1 MRRRRMNGTG
11 DFFCPARRSSI
22 RAIHQLRRAAPA
34 GLAANLPLIGELASR
49 LKAEPGISKREF
61 DRRLRLIV
69 ATVAQGDVSALRTLA
84 AHLRT
89 TSPDA
94 LNSIRTLL
102 PAEQRHFARSTTSR
116 RRITVRTYRRAQ
128 DGDLLPPAGTI
139 PDSAAAREPSKYR
152 AVALIGTEAEHVRN
166 EALLNGDQLVP
177 LHLRCLD
184 DLWTL
189 APTGLCGFVVGGS
202 VWRQIAEADQRA
214 TVRRICE
221 YSTFLFARV
230 CIDGLGPAVE
240 QTFLK
245 DAADARC
252 GPLDGSRF
260 CHGRNSDLTRADIEM
275 LLSTA
280 AVLEAAG
287 TADFFPLG
295 LTEADAS
302 LLRLIAGDRRHPDNP
317 LTIRRLGTRE
327 PCFYDDPALACSCST
342 TAAPSRSSR
351 R

>member
-1 MRRRRMNGTG
+1 MAQAYEWDRGLFQPSTAEF
-11 DFFCPARRSSI
+11 D

-49 LKAEPGISKREF
+49 LKAEPGISNREF

-69 ATVAQGDVSALRTLA
+69 ATVARGDATALRALA

-102 PAEQRHFARSTTSR
+102 PAELRHFAVPLGPGASSPSNIPT
-116 RRITVRTYRRAQ
+116 AQ
-128 DGDLLPPAGTI
+128 DLPPPPGAVL
-139 PDSAAAREPSKYR
+139 DSAAPREPSKYR

-202 VWRQIAEADQRA
+202 VWRQIVEADQRA

-230 CIDGLGPAVE
+230 CIDGLAPAVE
-240 QTFLK
+240 QRFLK
-245 DAADARC
+245 DATEARC

-302 LLRLIAGDRRHPDNP
+302 LLRLIADRHRPGEP
-317 LTIRRLGTRE
+317 LDTRRLGTRE
-327 PCFYDDPALACSCST
+327 LAG
-342 TAAPSRSSR
+342 
-351 R
+351 